1 MEPPLWSVK
10 YRPQSW
16 DDFIGQDRAITQL
29 RKLAESGSC
38 PNMILHG
45 PYGTGKTTAALLFC
59 HEFLGDAFA
68 SNFKML
74 NVRDASSYSVAQAKR
89 DIKALAKLDRSE
101 RTELDE
107 YMSLV
112 FKEVKS
118 ELKSKG
124 RTRDP
129 NRSQLLQGAIR
140 LFASTVTVSDEK
152 VKVLVL
158 DEADA
163 LTGNM
168 QQALRRTMEIYS
180 DVCRFIFTTPTLAG
194 WSPAVISRSLSLN
207 FPSVAEDEAVL
218 FLNDVARK
226 EGVDIDSEAL
236 EAVARES
243 GGDLRFALNL
253 LQIAAADGRPVTE
266 SKVYESSETE
276 FMKSVRKM
284 VDLAISGAFVDSRK
298 ILRNLL
304 GVDNHSPR
312 EVCLEIQRNL
322 VCRHFHPHVLRA
334 LLDRVAEIDHRLV
347 QAQNPFI
354 QITALLASIGR
365 IVSDAN

>member
-10 YRPQSW
+10 YSPQSW

-45 PYGTGKTTAALLFC
+45 PYGTGKTTAALLFSRA
-59 HEFLGDAFA
+59 FLGDAFA
-68 SNFKML
+68 SNFMML
-74 NVRDASSYSVAQAKR
+74 NVRDVSGYSVAQAKR

-118 ELKSKG
+118 ELKAKG
-124 RTRDP
+124 RTKDP

-163 LTGNM
+163 LSGSM

-180 DVCRFIFTTPTLAG
+180 DVCRFIFTTPSLAG

-207 FPSVAEDEAVL
+207 FPSVSEGEAVP
-218 FLNDVARK
+218 FLGGIAKREN
-226 EGVDIDSEAL
+226 VDIDSAAL

-243 GGDLRFALNL
+243 GGDLRFAVNL

-266 SKVYESSETE
+266 TKVYESSETE
-276 FMKSVRKM
+276 LVKSVRKM

-298 ILRNLL
+298 ILRSIL
-304 GVDNHSPR
+304 GVKNHSPR
-312 EVCLEIQRNL
+312 EVCLAIQRNI
-322 VCRHFHPHVLRA
+322 VRRRFEPQVLKA
-334 LLDRVAEIDHRLV
+334 MLDRVAEIDHRLV

-365 IVSDAN
+365 IASEAE

>member
-10 YRPQSW
+10 YGPQSW
-16 DDFIGQDRAITQL
+16 DDFIGQDRVITQL
-29 RKLAESGSC
+29 RKLAGSGSC

-45 PYGTGKTTAALLFC
+45 PHGTGKTTAALIFSR
-59 HEFLGDAFA
+59 EFLGDAFV
-68 SNFKML
+68 SNFKLL
-74 NVRDASSYSVAQAKR
+74 NVRDVSGYSVAQAKR
-89 DIKALAKLDRSE
+89 DIKALAKLNRSE

-118 ELKSKG
+118 ELKAKG
-124 RTRDP
+124 RTGDP

-152 VKVLVL
+152 VKILVL

-180 DVCRFIFTTPTLAG
+180 DVCRFIFTTPSLAG
-194 WSPAVISRSLSLN
+194 WSPAVVSRSLSLN
-207 FPSVAEDEAVL
+207 FPSVSEDRAVP
-218 FLNDVARK
+218 FLKDIAMK
-226 EGVDIDSEAL
+226 EGVDIDSAAL
-236 EAVARES
+236 AAIVRES
-243 GGDLRFALNL
+243 GGDLRFAVNL

-284 VDLAISGAFVDSRK
+284 VDFAISGAFVDSRK
-298 ILRNLL
+298 ILRSLI
-304 GVDNHSPR
+304 GVKNHSPR
-312 EVCLEIQRNL
+312 EICLAIQRNL
-322 VCRHFHPHVLRA
+322 VRRRFEPRVLKV

-347 QAQNPFI
+347 QAQNHFI

-365 IVSDAN
+365 IALEAE

>member
-10 YRPQSW
+10 YRPKSW

-45 PYGTGKTTAALLFC
+45 PYGTGKTAAALLFSRD
-59 HEFLGDAFA
+59 FLGDAFT
-68 SNFKML
+68 SNFKLL
-74 NVRDASSYSVAQAKR
+74 NVRDVSGYSVAQAKR

-118 ELKSKG
+118 ELKAKG
-124 RTRDP
+124 RKRDP

-163 LTGNM
+163 LTGSM

-207 FPSVAEDEAVL
+207 FPSVAKAEAVP
-218 FLNDVARK
+218 FLTDIAKK
-226 EGVDIDSEAL
+226 EGVDIDSAAL
-236 EAVARES
+236 ETVARES
-243 GGDLRFALNL
+243 GGDLRFAVNL

-266 SKVYESSETE
+266 SKVRQSSETD
-276 FMKSVRKM
+276 FTKGVRKM
-284 VDLAISGAFVDSRK
+284 VNLAISGSFIDSRK
-298 ILRNLL
+298 ILRSLL
-304 GVDNHSPR
+304 GVQNHSPR
-312 EVCLEIQRNL
+312 EVCLAIQQNIVSRRFEPQ
-322 VCRHFHPHVLRA
+322 VRKA
-334 LLDRVAEIDHRLV
+334 LLDRIAEIDHRLV

-365 IVSDAN
+365 ITSEAV

>member
-10 YRPQSW
+10 YSPQSW
-16 DDFIGQDRAITQL
+16 DDFIGQDSAIRQL
-29 RKLAESGSC
+29 QNLAEAGSC

-45 PYGTGKTTAALLFC
+45 PYGTGKTSAALVFSRV
-59 HEFLGDAFA
+59 FLDDAFT

-74 NVRDASSYSVAQAKR
+74 SVRDVAGYPVSKAKR
-89 DIKALAKLDRSE
+89 DIKALAKLDRSK

-107 YMSLV
+107 YMSFV

-118 ELKSKG
+118 DLKAKG
-124 RTRDP
+124 RSRNP

-140 LFASTVTVSDEK
+140 LFASTITVSDEK

-163 LTGNM
+163 LTGSM

-194 WSPAVISRSLSLN
+194 WSPAVISRSLSIN
-207 FPSVAEDEAVL
+207 FPSPSEDAIVALVRSIAQ
-218 FLNDVARK
+218 K
-226 EGVDIDSEAL
+226 ESVEIDSAAL
-236 EAVARES
+236 KAVARES
-243 GGDLRFALNL
+243 GGDLRFAVNL
-253 LQIAAADGRPVTE
+253 LQIAAADGKPVTE
-266 SKVYESSETE
+266 SIVYERSETE
-276 FMKSVRKM
+276 FVKEVRKM
-284 VDLAISGAFVDSRK
+284 VDLAIAGAFVDSRNV
-298 ILRNLL
+298 LRRLL
-304 GVDNHSPR
+304 GVQNYSPQ
-312 EVCLEIQRNL
+312 EVCLAIQRNL
-322 VCRHFHPHVLRA
+322 VDRHFELSVLKT
-334 LLDRVAEIDHRLV
+334 LLERVAEIDHRLI

-365 IVSDAN
+365 ISSEAT